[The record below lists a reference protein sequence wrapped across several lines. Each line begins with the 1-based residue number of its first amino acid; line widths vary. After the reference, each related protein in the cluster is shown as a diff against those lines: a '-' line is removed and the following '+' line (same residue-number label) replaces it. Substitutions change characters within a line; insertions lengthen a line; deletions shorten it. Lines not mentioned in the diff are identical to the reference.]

1 MYIQEP
7 FMKNNHK
14 NKNGFT
20 LAELLIV
27 TAIIGVLAAVS
38 IPIFTA
44 SLKKAKETT
53 CMANRRSLL
62 VAFRTSEMLNPDE
75 TEQDWIN
82 DAAKSVEGTVNG
94 NQVSGICPE
103 GGTYTITLYKDDTV
117 TITCSKHTDDAETFA
132 SSMGETIIKNIGQIT
147 RQTSEGK
154 TQSLTEYLNNGKQID
169 SDSPETAYN
178 SGTTESWTHAINQEL
193 KLTSAKMWMI
203 KKSGDT
209 YVMYMTEGTSKPTS
223 SGQTVAVTKY
233 TYNSDGSIKSKE
245 SAEVTTASITSS
257 GSSYIV
263 LKEK

>member
-1 MYIQEP
+1 
-7 FMKNNHK
+7 MKKRHK

-44 SLKKAKETT
+44 SLKKTKETA

-62 VAFRTSEMLNPDE
+62 AAFRTSEMLNPGGS
-75 TEQDWIN
+75 EQDWIN

-103 GGTYTITLYKDDTV
+103 GGTYTITLFKDNTV

-132 SSMGETIIKNIGQIT
+132 SNMGEIIIKNISQIT
-147 RQTSEGK
+147 RQTSDGN
-154 TQSLTEYLNNGKQID
+154 TQALTEYLKNGKQID
-169 SDSPETAYN
+169 SDSPEEAFN
-178 SGTTESWTHAINQEL
+178 SGITESWTHAINQKL
-193 KLTSAKMWMI
+193 KLTSSRMWMI
-203 KKSGDT
+203 KKSGDS
-209 YVMYMTEGTSKPTS
+209 YIMYMTEGTVKPTS
-223 SGQTVAVTKY
+223 SGQTVTVTKY
-233 TYNSDGSIKSKE
+233 TYNSDGSVKSKE
-245 SAEVTTASITSS
+245 TAEVTTASIGS
-257 GSSYIV
+257 GSSAYIV